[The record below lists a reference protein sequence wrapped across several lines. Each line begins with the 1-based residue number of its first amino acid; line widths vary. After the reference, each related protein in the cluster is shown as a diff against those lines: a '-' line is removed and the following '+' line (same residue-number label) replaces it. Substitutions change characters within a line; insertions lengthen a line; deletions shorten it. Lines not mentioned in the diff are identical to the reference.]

1 MESAKVGPA
10 ALRAQRAAF
19 RDRTRRIGW
28 IALVLVALTG
38 CGSRGPRQA
47 MPRPSLPAEEVG
59 ASPPT
64 AKQILAAATPAAASP
79 KATAPLIASP
89 SAPRSTSAAPP
100 KAAVS
105 NKNATAP
112 AAAVTGQTDEPVA
125 TAPADWQPPPEARAR
140 PRDVTQWQPADFRSA
155 RDNRDPALLRAVA
168 WLAETSPGDVSAG
181 QLFAELLEFKPT
193 HAERPVVLDPEADVA
208 PTVASAQAF
217 PALVPVVLE
226 ALASNRSTAA
236 EKALSRALL
245 GKLPADVDQRALL
258 GHTLTALAKHP
269 SAEHNQLLLRVVETP
284 EKFRAAGYPDHT
296 AEVVFREVVRALG
309 LSASADL
316 RARLAALVAAANLPP
331 ARSRELQSLVA
342 GPEVENLRAGLIL
355 YRAAL
360 GDTGARAAY
369 ERRVQLYSAQALSDL
384 MGLAPA
390 DGTGAQ
396 LVSLASSGTN
406 SETSRDRA
414 ALSVARQLWT
424 PACGE
429 ALARRLAASED
440 LSKESDVVLCAMS
453 LPVDTVRQ
461 ELFRALERRWEEGR
475 ARVVG
480 GMSGDLKAIRDPA
493 TLIALKSLP
502 RFEEDLKPSKRSRRV
517 VARRGRTTRAKVNPA
532 VQAKAAERAAK
543 WELTKLSAE
552 LAVEF
557 NRRFYAAAQTRPLPA
572 TSFSEIAGGEGTDE
586 MDVGG
591 ASAAEQEPP
600 DELDDAQSP
609 SFSADLD
616 EGDPDTVPAIAAGQR
631 VRGVPFPLHKDAE
644 VRAEYH
650 LEWPQDLADRLPG
663 TPISPLV
670 VHYLRIDAKGRFSA
684 VHGYYKRQLSDSIS
698 RYLERGKWL
707 DQFERDSASGLCTS
721 TDVMVTGTDY
731 VRAAAKAPE
740 ERLVVEI
747 LIVQANDPRHD

>member
-1 MESAKVGPA
+1 MANKTA
-10 ALRAQRAAF
+10 A
-19 RDRTRRIGW
+19 
-28 IALVLVALTG
+28 
-38 CGSRGPRQA
+38 QA
-47 MPRPSLPAEEVG
+47 
-59 ASPPT
+59 
-64 AKQILAAATPAAASP
+64 
-79 KATAPLIASP
+79 
-89 SAPRSTSAAPP
+89 
-100 KAAVS
+100 AAVS
-105 NKNATAP
+105 
-112 AAAVTGQTDEPVA
+112 GQTDEPSA
-125 TAPADWQPPPEARAR
+125 TAPADWQSPPESRVR
-140 PRDVTQWQPADFRSA
+140 PRDVTKWQPADFRTA
-155 RDNRDPALLRAVA
+155 RTERDPALLRAVA

-193 HAERPVVLDPEADVA
+193 EPERPVLLDPEADVA

-217 PALVPVVLE
+217 PALTPVVLD

-236 EKALSRALL
+236 EQALSKALL

-258 GHTLTALAKHP
+258 SHTLTALAKHP

-296 AEVVFREVVRALG
+296 AEVVFRDAVRALG

-331 ARSRELQSLVA
+331 ERSRELQNLVA

-360 GDTGARAAY
+360 GDAAARASY

-390 DGTGAQ
+390 DGAGTQ
-396 LVSLASSGTN
+396 LVSLAVGATT
-406 SETSRDRA
+406 SELSRDRA

-475 ARVVG
+475 ARVTG
-480 GMSGDLKAIRDPA
+480 GTGNDLKAIRDPA
-493 TLIALKSLP
+493 MLIALKSLP

-532 VQAKAAERAAK
+532 VQAKAAERTAK
-543 WELTKLSAE
+543 FELTKLSAE
-552 LAVEF
+552 LAMDF
-557 NRRFYAAAQTRPLPA
+557 NRRFHAAAQAKPLPA
-572 TSFSEIAGGEGTDE
+572 TSFSDIAGGEGADD
-586 MDVGG
+586 MDAGG
-591 ASAAEQEPP
+591 APAAQDPP
-600 DELDDAQSP
+600 AELDHSESP
-609 SFSADLD
+609 SFGADL
-616 EGDPDTVPAIAAGQR
+616 EEEDPGAVPAIAAGQR

-684 VHGYYKRQLSDSIS
+684 VHGYYRRQLTESIS